1 MSVQG
6 PGAEVETQ
14 GMGVED
20 QSAEAVPEDV
30 YGSWSPTP
38 DPDGSRVAFISDRGG
53 APAIWIKGPGPQP
66 TASGI
71 SLARVTS
78 IGWSPDGEWLA
89 CLVAGSGSSRDEVW
103 VARPDGS
110 GLRLVA
116 GGPGSTAWL
125 GAGSRQGW
133 TADGR
138 LMVTETVGAV
148 ASAVLVSPADGSR
161 SVITSGPLISILDVS
176 GGRALI
182 RRGPRSYRTLAVCAL
197 DGSDEQ
203 PVSTSVTGERGGF
216 ADLGGLSPDG
226 RFVYARSEAD
236 HDLAT
241 LVRVSLSDASVE
253 LLAQR
258 KDAELQSFTLSTDGS
273 TAVLLWNEYGG
284 TNAVSLL
291 DLQSLEQEEVGP
303 LPRDVVDNCLL
314 FAGGKSLILTAEDWS
329 DPRGAWTID
338 LASGTTLPLTSR
350 ADGELRGSRGASY
363 ATVDTA
369 DLTRPVLRR
378 FPGLDGREISGW
390 LYRPDSPAPWPTM
403 IHLHGGPEA
412 QERPVYNS
420 LFQSL
425 VAAGVAVFAPNV
437 RGSSG
442 FGRSYETADDVELR
456 LGSVQ
461 DVYAAAEHLIGCG
474 ISTPGRVGLMGRS
487 YGGYLT
493 LAGLTWYPEMFAVG
507 IDVCGMADLE
517 TFYQHTEPWIA
528 AAAVS
533 KYGDP
538 AKHADLLRGFSPIH
552 RIDRLRAPL
561 LVVHGADD
569 TNVPVEEAEQ
579 VVAALAE
586 RERPHRYLLFPGE
599 GHELLDTA
607 NRVTFVRAAVEWAC
621 DHLGVERSEA

>member
-1 MSVQG
+1 MNDQG
-6 PGAEVETQ
+6 PGAAFEE
-14 GMGVED
+14 

-38 DPDGSRVAFISDRGG
+38 DPDGTRVAFISDRGG
-53 APAIWIKGPGPQP
+53 APAIWIKGSEPQP
-66 TASGI
+66 VSSGI
-71 SLARVTS
+71 TLARVTS
-78 IGWSPDGEWLA
+78 ISWSPDGEWLA

-125 GAGSRQGW
+125 AAGTHHGW
-133 TADGR
+133 TPDGR
-138 LMVTETVGAV
+138 LMLTETVGVV
-148 ASAVLVSPADGSR
+148 ASAVLISPADGTR
-161 SVITSGPLISILDVS
+161 QVIISGELISLLDVA
-176 GGRALI
+176 GGRALL
-182 RRGPRSYRTLAVCAL
+182 RRGPRSYRTLSVCLL

-203 PVSTSVTGERGGF
+203 SVDTSVSGERGGF
-216 ADLGGLSPDG
+216 VDHGALSPDG
-226 RFVYARSEAD
+226 KFVYARSEAD
-236 HDLAT
+236 HDRAA
-241 LVRVSLSDASVE
+241 LVRIALDGGVE
-253 LLAQR
+253 LLAR
-258 KDAELQSFTLSTDGS
+258 REEAELQYFTLAADGAS
-273 TAVLLWNEYGG
+273 AVLLWNEYGG

-291 DLQSLEQEEVGP
+291 NLESLREDEIGP
-303 LPRDVVDNCLL
+303 LPRDVVDDCQV
-314 FAGGKSLILTAEDWS
+314 FAGGKSLLLTAEDWS
-329 DPRGAWTID
+329 DPKGAWTID
-338 LASGTTLPLTSR
+338 LTSGMTLPLTSR
-350 ADGELRGSRGASY
+350 ADGELRGSRGSSY
-363 ATVDTA
+363 ATVDAA

-378 FPGLDGREISGW
+378 FPGLDGREINGW

-403 IHLHGGPEA
+403 IHLHGGPES

-425 VAAGVAVFAPNV
+425 VAAGIAVFAPNV

-442 FGRSYETADDVELR
+442 FGRAYETADDVELR
-456 LGSVQ
+456 LGSIQ
-461 DVYAAAEHLIGCG
+461 DVYAATEHLLGTG
-474 ISTPGRVGLMGRS
+474 ISIPGRIGLMGRS

-493 LAGLTWYPEMFAVG
+493 LAGLTTYPERFAVG
-507 IDVCGMADLE
+507 IDVCGMASLE

-538 AKHADLLRGFSPIH
+538 AKDAELLREFSPIH
-552 RIDRLRAPL
+552 RIDRLSAPL

-586 RERPHRYLLFPGE
+586 RGVPHRYLRFAGE
-599 GHELLDTA
+599 GHDLLDTA
-607 NRVTFVRAAVEWAC
+607 NRVEFVRSAVEWVEQ
-621 DHLGVERSEA
+621 HLGHV